1 MATLPLRGGAY
12 VQQKKEN
19 IRKKRLLH
27 SDYVSSP
34 YSLRNICNSMG
45 RRRKCRC
52 QQYSGPDPCA
62 DEEDNWW
69 EDDEDDEEYTDDDNA
84 DNTENTDEN
93 RQQNKLG
100 DIDKSQLPYYMV
112 LEENGLISV
121 YYYDKNG
128 NISKYKDTEIT
139 YSLLNEADQMSFSEG
154 IMVKTKDAL
163 MELLQDFES

>member
-1 MATLPLRGGAY
+1 MF
-12 VQQKKEN
+12 N
-19 IRKKRLLH
+19 RKKRIYEKKGFYILIMSVLLIALGIFAVPWGGGENADA
-27 SDYVSSP
+27 SNTAAQTPVP
-34 YSLRNICNSMG
+34 
-45 RRRKCRC
+45 
-52 QQYSGPDPCA
+52 

-69 EDDEDDEEYTDDDNA
+69 EDDEDDEEYTEDDNSDEPA
-84 DNTENTDEN
+84 DEN
-93 RQQNKLG
+93 RQNDNKLG

-112 LEENGLISV
+112 VEQDGLISV

>member
-1 MATLPLRGGAY
+1 MF
-12 VQQKKEN
+12 N
-19 IRKKRLLH
+19 RKKRIYEKKGFYILIMSVLLIALGIFAVPWGGGENADA
-27 SDYVSSP
+27 SNTAAQTPVP
-34 YSLRNICNSMG
+34 
-45 RRRKCRC
+45 
-52 QQYSGPDPCA
+52 

-69 EDDEDDEEYTDDDNA
+69 EDDEDDEEYTEDDNSDKPA
-84 DNTENTDEN
+84 DEN
-93 RQQNKLG
+93 RQNDNKLG

-112 LEENGLISV
+112 VEQDGLISV

>member
-1 MATLPLRGGAY
+1 MF
-12 VQQKKEN
+12 N
-19 IRKKRLLH
+19 RKKRIYEKKGFYILIMSVLLIALGIFAIPWGGGENADA
-27 SDYVSSP
+27 SNTVAQTP
-34 YSLRNICNSMG
+34 V
-45 RRRKCRC
+45 
-52 QQYSGPDPCA
+52 P

-93 RQQNKLG
+93 RQQNKLD

>member
-52 QQYSGPDPCA
+52 QQYSGPD
-62 DEEDNWW
+62 
-69 EDDEDDEEYTDDDNA
+69 DEEYTDDDNA

-93 RQQNKLG
+93 RQQNKLD

>member
-1 MATLPLRGGAY
+1 MF
-12 VQQKKEN
+12 N
-19 IRKKRLLH
+19 RKKRIYEKKGFYILIMSVLLIALGIFAIPWGGGENADA
-27 SDYVSSP
+27 SNTAAQTPVP
-34 YSLRNICNSMG
+34 
-45 RRRKCRC
+45 
-52 QQYSGPDPCA
+52 

-93 RQQNKLG
+93 RQQNKLD

-139 YSLLNEADQMSFSEG
+139 YSLLN
-154 IMVKTKDAL
+154 
-163 MELLQDFES
+163 

>member
-1 MATLPLRGGAY
+1 MF
-12 VQQKKEN
+12 N
-19 IRKKRLLH
+19 RKKKIYEKKGFYILIMSVLLIALGIFAVPWGGGDNADA
-27 SDYVSSP
+27 SNTAAQTPVP
-34 YSLRNICNSMG
+34 
-45 RRRKCRC
+45 
-52 QQYSGPDPCA
+52 

-69 EDDEDDEEYTDDDNA
+69 EDDEDDEEYTEDDNSDEPA
-84 DNTENTDEN
+84 DEN
-93 RQQNKLG
+93 RQNDNKLG

-112 LEENGLISV
+112 VEQDGLISV

>member
-1 MATLPLRGGAY
+1 MF
-12 VQQKKEN
+12 N
-19 IRKKRLLH
+19 RKKRIYEKKGFYILIMSVLLIALGIFAIPWGGGENADA
-27 SDYVSSP
+27 SNTAAQTPVP
-34 YSLRNICNSMG
+34 
-45 RRRKCRC
+45 
-52 QQYSGPDPCA
+52 

-69 EDDEDDEEYTDDDNA
+69 EDDEDDEEYTDD
-84 DNTENTDEN
+84 NTENTDEN
-93 RQQNKLG
+93 RQQNKLD

>member
-1 MATLPLRGGAY
+1 MF
-12 VQQKKEN
+12 N
-19 IRKKRLLH
+19 RKKRIYEKKGFYILIMSVLLIALGIFAVPWGGGENADA
-27 SDYVSSP
+27 SNTAAQTPVP
-34 YSLRNICNSMG
+34 
-45 RRRKCRC
+45 
-52 QQYSGPDPCA
+52 

-69 EDDEDDEEYTDDDNA
+69 EDDEDDEEYTEDDNSDKSA
-84 DNTENTDEN
+84 EEN
-93 RQQNKLG
+93 RQNDNKLG
-100 DIDKSQLPYYMV
+100 DIDRSQLPYYMV

>member
-1 MATLPLRGGAY
+1 
-12 VQQKKEN
+12 
-19 IRKKRLLH
+19 
-27 SDYVSSP
+27 
-34 YSLRNICNSMG
+34 
-45 RRRKCRC
+45 
-52 QQYSGPDPCA
+52 
-62 DEEDNWW
+62 
-69 EDDEDDEEYTDDDNA
+69 
-84 DNTENTDEN
+84 
-93 RQQNKLG
+93 
-100 DIDKSQLPYYMV
+100 MV

>member
-1 MATLPLRGGAY
+1 MF
-12 VQQKKEN
+12 N
-19 IRKKRLLH
+19 RKKRIYEKKGFYILIMSVLLIALGIFAVPWGGGENADA
-27 SDYVSSP
+27 SNTAAQTPVP
-34 YSLRNICNSMG
+34 
-45 RRRKCRC
+45 
-52 QQYSGPDPCA
+52 

-69 EDDEDDEEYTDDDNA
+69 EDDEDDEEYTEDDNSDKSA
-84 DNTENTDEN
+84 EEN
-93 RQQNKLG
+93 RQNDNKLG
-100 DIDKSQLPYYMV
+100 DIDRSQLPYYMV
-112 LEENGLISV
+112 VEQDGLISV

>member
-1 MATLPLRGGAY
+1 MF
-12 VQQKKEN
+12 N
-19 IRKKRLLH
+19 RKKRIYEKKGFYILIMSVLLIALGIFAIPWGGGENADA
-27 SDYVSSP
+27 SNTAAQTPVP
-34 YSLRNICNSMG
+34 
-45 RRRKCRC
+45 
-52 QQYSGPDPCA
+52 

-100 DIDKSQLPYYMV
+100 DTDKSQLPYYMV

>member
-1 MATLPLRGGAY
+1 MF
-12 VQQKKEN
+12 N
-19 IRKKRLLH
+19 RKKRIYEKKGFYILIMSLLLI
-27 SDYVSSP
+27 
-34 YSLRNICNSMG
+34 SLGIFAIPWGGGENAGASNTAA
-45 RRRKCRC
+45 
-52 QQYSGPDPCA
+52 QTPLP
-62 DEEDNWW
+62 EEDNWW
-69 EDDEDDEEYTDDDNA
+69 EDDEDDEEYTEDDNSDEPA
-84 DNTENTDEN
+84 DEN
-93 RQQNKLG
+93 KQNDNKPG

-112 LEENGLISV
+112 VEQDGLISV